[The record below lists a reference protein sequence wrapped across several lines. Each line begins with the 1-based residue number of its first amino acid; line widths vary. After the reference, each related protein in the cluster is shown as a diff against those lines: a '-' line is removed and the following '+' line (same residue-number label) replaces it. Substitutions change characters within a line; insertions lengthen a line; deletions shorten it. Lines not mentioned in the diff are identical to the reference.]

1 MASNN
6 IYDYNLNP
14 NQNSSNN
21 PSYNPNQNSS
31 NNPSYNPNQNSSNK
45 NTYDYNPT
53 YNPDPFDTN
62 NQSKSNQNSSKSN
75 QNTNSSNQ
83 NSSKNT
89 TSIDTEYTCTT
100 GVAAFNKNEMISLSD
115 NYANFGSVELNTD
128 PCEQEF
134 KFYTDINGKKILT
147 GEDTRNIFEEL
158 KKI

>member
-1 MASNN
+1 MTYNYIPNTYDTNDPNDYQITYNPN
-6 IYDYNLNP
+6 IYTSNSS
-14 NQNSSNN
+14 NQNSSN
-21 PSYNPNQNSS
+21 QNSS
-31 NNPSYNPNQNSSNK
+31 NPN
-45 NTYDYNPT
+45 
-53 YNPDPFDTN
+53 PFDT
-62 NQSKSNQNSSKSN
+62 SN

-100 GVAAFNKNEMISLSD
+100 GVAAFNKNEMTSLSD